1 MAKQHRE
8 RVFTIDRLYEIQDI
22 HGELTLSAI
31 MEELDFLSR
40 RDITQRLNKKKRDGS
55 IHYDKGYTNIKILAP
70 RTMKNDVIIKD
81 NELGRLQSWFLVQD
95 LYGLEEDLQSGQ
107 LKASD
112 RVKARQLRYKIL
124 NSLQKSA
131 VDFAKLYEEQ
141 GDFTLPWQEVAKN
154 G

>member
-1 MAKQHRE
+1 MAKQRRE
-8 RVFTIDRLYEIQDI
+8 RIFTIDRLYEIQDI

-40 RDITQRLNKKKRDGS
+40 RDITQKMNQMRRKGS
-55 IHYDKGYTNIKILAP
+55 IHYDKGYENIKILVP
-70 RTMKNDVIIKD
+70 RTMKNDVIIKE
-81 NELGRLQSWFLVQD
+81 NELGRLQSWFLVRD

-131 VDFAKLYEEQ
+131 IDFAKIYEEQ
-141 GDFTLPWQEVAKN
+141 AGFTLPWQEVSTN

>member
-1 MAKQHRE
+1 MTKTRRE
-8 RVFTIDRLYEIQDI
+8 RIFTIERLYEIEDK

-40 RDITQRLNKKKRDGS
+40 RDITQKLNQKKRAGQ
-55 IHYDKGYTNIKILAP
+55 IRYDKNYTNIRILAP
-70 RTMKNDVIIKD
+70 RTMKNDVVIKE
-81 NELGRLQSWFLVQD
+81 NELGRLQSWFLVRD
-95 LYGLEEDLQSGQ
+95 LYGLEDDLQSGQ

-141 GDFTLPWQEVAKN
+141 AGFTLPWQEVGGN